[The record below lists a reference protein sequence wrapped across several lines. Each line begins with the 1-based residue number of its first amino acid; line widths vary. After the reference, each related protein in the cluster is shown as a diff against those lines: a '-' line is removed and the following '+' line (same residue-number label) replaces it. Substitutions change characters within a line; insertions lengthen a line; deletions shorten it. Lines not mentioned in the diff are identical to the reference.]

1 MSLKKASVFHIQTQ
15 KSPNRIELLDF
26 LRGAG
31 MLLVLTHHSDIP
43 DNPAHLILAFHMP
56 FMFLISGYAMH
67 LRSVPVSFRT
77 FIGSRFLRLIVPY
90 FLFEGVNLLVWS
102 VSLFLQGGWQ
112 DVTEAVTAILTC
124 INTEGYTGYYGR
136 LWFWPC
142 MFVSDIYFYWILR
155 FAPKKEIARKTY
167 LFFMILAMFGISW
180 YTSKMLPSQLPF
192 TIDTAFMATAFLLTG
207 YLFGH
212 AITWLTQKD
221 HRFADIGLLLVSIPV
236 MSRAISQC
244 GSTFMMFINSYGHY
258 GHSVC
263 AALCGI
269 LITLILS
276 KWLYRLVSG
285 RTLIINTVL
294 WYGYNSLATFPI
306 HLSVKIWIY
315 QTFPLS
321 YRQWYILLPA
331 MFFLNIPLVN
341 LVTKYCPFML
351 GKIPFLQQKKSTI

>member
-192 TIDTAFMATAFLLTG
+192 TIDTAFMATAFLLIG
-207 YLFGH
+207 YLFGQV
-212 AITWLTQKD
+212 ISWLLFRK
-221 HRFADIGLLLVSIPV
+221 HPAADAVILLLGIPV
-236 MSRAISQC
+236 LWLSLDRC
-244 GSTFMMFINSYGHY
+244 GNSFLMFINNYGHFGY
-258 GHSVC
+258 SVS
-263 AALCGI
+263 AACCGI
-269 LITLILS
+269 LIFMVLT
-276 KWLYRLVSG
+276 KWLYHALSEKSV
-285 RTLIINTVL
+285 LKDIVL
-294 WYGYNSLATFPI
+294 WYGFHSLATFPL

-321 YRQWYILLPA
+321 FRRWYILLPA
-331 MFFLNIPLVN
+331 MFLLNIPLVN

-351 GKIPFLQQKKSTI
+351 GKFPFLQKKKTAV